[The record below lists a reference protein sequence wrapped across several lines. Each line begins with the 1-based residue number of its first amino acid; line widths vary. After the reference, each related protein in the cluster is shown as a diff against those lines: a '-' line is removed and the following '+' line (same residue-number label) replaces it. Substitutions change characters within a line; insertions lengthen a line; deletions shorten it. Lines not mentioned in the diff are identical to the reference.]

1 MITRRIFI
9 KQLLAMIALATGGAA
24 LSDRYLGSEQAASVD
39 PPAEGPQAPAS
50 AEPAVSDQP
59 LLSFFLLSDLHISVA
74 DTTIGDKLHVTLKDV
89 SKFES
94 PVDTIIFGGDVTDF
108 GRDIEYKQ
116 LRKILDS
123 YKLPPIYANMGN
135 HDYYDI
141 WLTDRGAFSTD
152 TVPNG
157 KTDAMCRER
166 FMTFFGYKEKPY
178 TDVWLQ
184 DVHLILL
191 SQECYVQ
198 EKPDVGEGAWYS
210 DEQLAW
216 FETKMKE
223 HADGRPAFIFI
234 HQPLPAPGTD
244 GGTHRLIRAK
254 RFREILKPYRN
265 AFVFSGH
272 THRNFLS
279 DNHYNQENTFHWFNN
294 ASVGKTR
301 ASANGGPAIQGMY
314 VQIYSHQVVVK
325 GREFTDRSWIPGAEW
340 TVPIKAKARTSI

>member
-9 KQLLAMIALATGGAA
+9 KQLLTLIALATGGAA
-24 LSDRYLGSEQAASVD
+24 LTDRYLAPEQAAPDS
-39 PPAEGPQAPAS
+39 
-50 AEPAVSDQP
+50 EPAFAPVPPDQTPAASDQP

-74 DTTIGDKLHVTLKDV
+74 DTTIGDKLHLALKDV

-94 PVDTIIFGGDVTDF
+94 PVDTIVIGGDVTDF
-108 GRDIEYKQ
+108 GRDLEYKQ
-116 LRKILDS
+116 LRKILDT

-135 HDYYDI
+135 HDYYDV
-141 WLTDRGAFSTD
+141 WLTDRGAFSTE

-157 KTDAMCRER
+157 KTDAMCRDR
-166 FMTFFGYKEKPY
+166 FMKFFGYKEKPY
-178 TDVWLQ
+178 TDVWLK

-191 SQECYVQ
+191 SQELYVQ

-216 FETKMKE
+216 FEDKMKA
-223 HADGRPAFIFI
+223 HADGKPAFIFI
-234 HQPLPAPGTD
+234 HQPLPSPGTD

-254 RFREILKPYRN
+254 RFREILQPYRN

-279 DNHYNQENTFHWFNN
+279 EDHYNKENTFHWFTN

-301 ASANGGPAIQGMY
+301 PGPDGGAGVQGMY
-314 VQIYSHQVVVK
+314 VQIYPHQVVVK
-325 GREFTDRSWIPGAEW
+325 GREFTDRSWIEGSEW
-340 TVPIKAKARTSI
+340 TIPVKA